1 MDESIRDRML
11 NFLASHNV
19 MTLATVRPDGFPQA
33 TMVYYV
39 HSDLTI
45 YFATDPGSQKAGNIG
60 LNSKVS
66 VAIAGQTERAYK
78 LQACYLS
85 GTAKRLTDPRLVH
98 STQLMLFQ
106 AVSEAKRFSPAD
118 PKQLAVYSITP
129 VAISLVDFEY
139 GYGKTFQ
146 IEL

>member
-1 MDESIRDRML
+1 LSGDYNLDTTANASI
-11 NFLASHNV
+11 FSG
-19 MTLATVRPDGFPQA
+19 TATVNGA
-33 TMVYYV
+33 TAAAACRQWTGTGTPSDQWSASV
-39 HSDLTI
+39 H
-45 YFATDPGSQKAGNIG
+45 QKAGNIG

-118 PKQLAVYSITP
+118 PEQLAVYSITP

>member
-1 MDESIRDRML
+1 MHESIRDRIL

-19 MTLATVRPDGFPQA
+19 MTLATVRPDGFPQT

-45 YFATDPGSQKAGNIG
+45 YFATNPDSQKAGNIG
-60 LNSKVS
+60 LNCKVS
-66 VAIAGQTERAYK
+66 VAIAGETERAYK

-98 STQLMLFQ
+98 HTQLKLFQ
-106 AVSEAKRFSPAD
+106 AVPESKRFSPAD
-118 PKQLAVYSITP
+118 PEKLAIYSITP
-129 VAISLVDFEY
+129 VAISLVDFEC